1 MSNKPSRFKTTI
13 DGRSF
18 TIVGRKSQEHMRV
31 VSDLINDELTELKKV
46 TRSLDNEERAIL
58 LAINAKSEQLE
69 MQKKVIELEEKLKN
83 LNE

>member
-31 VSDLINDELTELKKV
+31 VSDLINDELVELKKV

-83 LNE
+83 LSE

>member
-18 TIVGRKSQEHMRV
+18 TIVGCKSQEHMRV
-31 VSDLINDELTELKKV
+31 VSDLVNDELTELKKV
-46 TRSLDNEERAIL
+46 TRNLDNEERAIL

-69 MQKKVIELEEKLKN
+69 MQKKVIELEEKLKD
-83 LNE
+83 LSV

>member
-46 TRSLDNEERAIL
+46 TRSLDNEECAIL

-83 LNE
+83 LSE

>member
-1 MSNKPSRFKTTI
+1 VSNKPSRFKTTI

-18 TIVGRKSQEHMRV
+18 TIVGRKSQEHMHV
-31 VSDLINDELTELKKV
+31 VSDLVNDELTELKKV
-46 TRSLDNEERAIL
+46 TRNLDNEERAIL

>member
-31 VSDLINDELTELKKV
+31 VSDLVSDELTELKKV
-46 TRSLDNEERAIL
+46 TRNLDNEERAIL

>member
-83 LNE
+83 LSE

>member
-31 VSDLINDELTELKKV
+31 VSDLVNDELTELKKV
-46 TRSLDNEERAIL
+46 TRNLDNEERAIL